1 MQRSDSGWLYS
12 QQAAVLLPTAVVVL
26 VLLGW
31 EILVRLAPQLKLYLP
46 LPTDI
51 ARAFGQWGDVIL
63 NHSLRTLMTTS
74 IGFLLSVVTGVILG
88 FLIGYSRLAYVILY
102 PLLVGFNT
110 IPKVALVP
118 LLALWFGIGTIPA
131 ILTAFLLAFFPI
143 AVNVAVGLE
152 TVEPEMKDV
161 LKSLGATQWEIF
173 LKVGFPHTL
182 PYLFASLKIAIS
194 TAFIGSVIS
203 ETVASNGGLGFLIVS
218 ASSTFDVPLAYA
230 GLVVLAVMGI
240 ALYVLAVV
248 AEKAM
253 IPWARS

>member
-1 MQRSDSGWLYS
+1 
-12 QQAAVLLPTAVVVL
+12 
-26 VLLGW
+26 
-31 EILVRLAPQLKLYLP
+31 
-46 LPTDI
+46 
-51 ARAFGQWGDVIL
+51 
-63 NHSLRTLMTTS
+63 
-74 IGFLLSVVTGVILG
+74 
-88 FLIGYSRLAYVILY
+88 
-102 PLLVGFNT
+102 
-110 IPKVALVP
+110 
-118 LLALWFGIGTIPA
+118 
-131 ILTAFLLAFFPI
+131 
-143 AVNVAVGLE
+143 VGLE